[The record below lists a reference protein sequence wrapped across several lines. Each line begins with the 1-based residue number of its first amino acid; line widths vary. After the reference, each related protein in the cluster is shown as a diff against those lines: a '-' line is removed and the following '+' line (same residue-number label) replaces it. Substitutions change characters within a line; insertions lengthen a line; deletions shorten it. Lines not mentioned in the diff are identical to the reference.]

1 MVRLRL
7 HIYIYIFLCFY
18 LISLIRT
25 HTNTHALTTTVSL
38 VHRSYFFQ
46 FSFYFVFFPHWA
58 WASAP
63 RVFLSFFLSSHFFY
77 LTTKCW
83 SIGLSVVV
91 SICWMVAHVK
101 HVKMFMKIIQII
113 GRNSFSLPTRSV
125 CAFAQCS
132 NKKYFVEDEAK
143 TKRITHIKIDGTV
156 SRINAQ

>member
-7 HIYIYIFLCFY
+7 HIYIYFFVFLSHQFNSNTHKHTRSNHHGKSCAPVIFLPILF
-18 LISLIRT
+18 LLR
-25 HTNTHALTTTVSL
+25 
-38 VHRSYFFQ
+38 
-46 FSFYFVFFPHWA
+46 FFPHWA